1 MFYFLPKE
9 KKYFSCLKK
18 YPKKSFLIITKKM
31 LSFKQKFLYFSEK
44 LISYTFRKKLTFFIS
59 DVFRLGSAIFY
70 FTKILR
76 VLTKNISHSALVK
89 WFCFSMFYVFSILK
103 QPLFFM
109 VKKIFKSF
117 PTIFL
122 LFVLLP

>member
-1 MFYFLPKE
+1 MPEKISKE
-9 KKYFSCLKK
+9 NFS
-18 YPKKSFLIITKKM
+18 YNNQKM

-76 VLTKNISHSALVK
+76 VLTKNISHSARVK

-117 PTIFL
+117 PTIFS